1 MRLGDA
7 FISNSE
13 KLFWTWN
20 LILYDSRLKSPS
32 VLAYWLMHTR
42 LFLQYHDNLNLTFSN
57 EYLQVTPHWLNI
69 TVAIQWNEHLTY

>member
-42 LFLQYHDNLNLTFSN
+42 LFLQYH
-57 EYLQVTPHWLNI
+57 
-69 TVAIQWNEHLTY
+69 